1 MSLRAYLSERPVIEE
16 WGPPARRLARRLYQR
31 YFSIALVA
39 AAALHFGSLLIGW
52 GVHNML
58 AAREAESATKE
69 VRLVPYRDL
78 GAPPSLESAPA
89 EPPKFAVAPPK
100 PSAPP
105 AAIPVPVVEEEAE
118 ATTIASQTQM
128 PFASAEGDTGLG
140 DENMGGVPWGEEGG
154 TGLVIEEEALPS
166 PDEFIPVEEQP
177 VIVEFKTPE
186 YPRMAREA
194 GIEGV
199 VTVRAL
205 VGKDGKVRDAILG
218 KGVHQL
224 LDEAAI
230 AAAKECVFKPAIQNK
245 NPVAVWVAI
254 PFNFHLQN

>member
-1 MSLRAYLSERPVIEE
+1 
-16 WGPPARRLARRLYQR
+16 
-31 YFSIALVA
+31 
-39 AAALHFGSLLIGW
+39 
-52 GVHNML
+52 
-58 AAREAESATKE
+58 
-69 VRLVPYRDL
+69 
-78 GAPPSLESAPA
+78 
-89 EPPKFAVAPPK
+89 
-100 PSAPP
+100 
-105 AAIPVPVVEEEAE
+105 
-118 ATTIASQTQM
+118 M
-128 PFASAEGDTGLG
+128 PFADAEGDTGLG
-140 DENMGGVPWGEEGG
+140 DTALAGVPWGEEGG
-154 TGLVIEEEALPS
+154 EGLVIEEVLPA

-177 VIVEFKTPE
+177 VIVEWKTPE

-194 GIEGV
+194 GIEGI

-224 LDEAAI
+224 LDEAAL